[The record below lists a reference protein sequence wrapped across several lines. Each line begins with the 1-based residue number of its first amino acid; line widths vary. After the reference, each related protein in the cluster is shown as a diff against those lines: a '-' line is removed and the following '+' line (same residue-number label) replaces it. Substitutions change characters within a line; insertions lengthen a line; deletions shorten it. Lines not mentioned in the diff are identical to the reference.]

1 MRGTVELVARNSRV
15 QFKLS
20 LRRNVTV
27 LRGRSATGKST
38 LVRMVADYEE
48 YGADSGVELR
58 CPCPCTVLSGR
69 LWRERLESLSGSVVF
84 VDEGS
89 GFVSTPEF
97 GATAAGTDNYFVIVS
112 REPLRALPYSVEEV
126 YSIGNDTR
134 ATQRYPRVTRYYSSL
149 RRIYGRDPRIPE
161 GFAPE
166 EVIVEDSGSGY
177 QFFSALCA
185 RSGVRCVSAGGSA
198 NVFRAAAAS
207 DASSVLVVADGA
219 AFGPEMDLM
228 DSLRRVKDVV
238 LYLPESFEWLLLSS
252 GMVRDDEL
260 PAVLAD
266 PGSFI
271 ESRDYFTWERFFTAT
286 LTRMTEG
293 TPLHYGKSRL
303 SEAWLD
309 AGAIDAVSRAMPDG
323 IL

>member
-15 QFKLS
+15 QFKLV

-58 CPCPCTVLSGR
+58 CPCPCTVLSGGR
-69 LWRERLESLSGSVVF
+69 WRERLEGVSGSVVF
-84 VDEGS
+84 IDEGNA
-89 GFVSTPEF
+89 FLQTPEF
-97 GATAAGTDNYFVIVS
+97 GEAAARTDNYFVIAN
-112 REPLRALPYSVEEV
+112 REPLRALPYSVDEV
-126 YSIGNDTR
+126 YAIGNDTR
-134 ATQRYPRVTRYYSSL
+134 AAQKYPAVTRYYSSL
-149 RRIYGRDPRIPE
+149 RRIYGERPVPE
-161 GFAPE
+161 GFVPD
-166 EVIVEDSGSGY
+166 EVIVEDSGSGF

-198 NVFRAAAAS
+198 NVFRAAASS
-207 DASSVLVVADGA
+207 DARRVLVIADGA
-219 AFGPEMDLM
+219 AFGPEMELM
-228 DSLRRVKDVV
+228 ESLRRVKEVV

-266 PGSFI
+266 PGRFI

-286 LTRMTEG
+286 LVRMTRG
-293 TPLHYGKSRL
+293 TPLRYGKSRL
-303 SEAWLD
+303 AEAWLD
-309 AGAIDAVSRAMPDG
+309 EGAVDAVRRAMPEG
-323 IL
+323 LL